1 MLNFGC
7 LGNSKDC
14 LVEAIVTAL
23 NLLVKLL
30 IKLENFGDE
39 ENVAVVSG
47 NEHKLML
54 GTTWLSESG

>member
-1 MLNFGC
+1 
-7 LGNSKDC
+7 
-14 LVEAIVTAL
+14 
-23 NLLVKLL
+23 LLVKLL

-39 ENVAVVSG
+39 KNVAVVSG